1 MSAEARCASRSW
13 PGTSAAV
20 WSMRA
25 VPRDSRSTKA
35 MEERQEA
42 VDVTG
47 VETFQQPAWL
57 KPEEMQGV
65 NAA

>member
-1 MSAEARCASRSW
+1 
-13 PGTSAAV
+13 
-20 WSMRA
+20 
-25 VPRDSRSTKA
+25 
-35 MEERQEA
+35 MEERQET

-47 VETFQQPAWL
+47 VETFQQPAWF